1 MREFD
6 LSTVKWRKSS
16 YSDDNGGNCVE
27 VAEDFPGAATW
38 RKSSYSDHNGGSC
51 VEVSD
56 DVPGVVPVRDSKA
69 GDGGPVI
76 GVSASAWSAFIGAV
90 KNARFTD
97 A

>member
-1 MREFD
+1 MREYD
-6 LSTVKWRKSS
+6 LSDAR
-16 YSDDNGGNCVE
+16 
-27 VAEDFPGAATW
+27 W

-51 VEVSD
+51 VEVADRFPGAATWRKSSHSD
-56 DVPGVVPVRDSKA
+56 DNGGNCVEVADDFPGVVPVRDSKA